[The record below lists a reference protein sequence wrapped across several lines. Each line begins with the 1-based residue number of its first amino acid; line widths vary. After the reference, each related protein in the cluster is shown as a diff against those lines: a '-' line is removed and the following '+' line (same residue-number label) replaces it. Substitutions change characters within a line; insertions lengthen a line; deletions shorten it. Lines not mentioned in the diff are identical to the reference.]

1 MLLSAVILASDITA
15 CVMGFEKGTGMK
27 EDKKQWILGYML
39 QHKNEPVDIVAES
52 FVNAYIDRF
61 HPRIVEWYPYGA
73 PKVPEFG
80 RLLAELYKENKVGRC
95 RHRCEN
101 WQDGYPKW
109 FYIYYLNGSRKRN

>member
-1 MLLSAVILASDITA
+1 
-15 CVMGFEKGTGMK
+15 MGFKKDTGMK
-27 EDKKQWILGYML
+27 EDKKQWILGYMS
-39 QHKNEPVDIVAES
+39 QHKDEPVDIVADS

-73 PKVPEFG
+73 PKVPELG
-80 RLLAELYKENKVGRC
+80 RLLAELYMENKAGRY
-95 RHRCEN
+95 RYYCEN